1 MERLDQHVTKKKEEL
16 RTIQTKLTHVRMM
29 RQLRKMSVY
38 DLLTKDDPV
47 LKEWFDPQTEF
58 YKEFNDDPSLP

>member
-1 MERLDQHVTKKKEEL
+1 
-16 RTIQTKLTHVRMM
+16 MM